1 MVFLSRLFKDNIR
14 KFSIFLI
21 LGGMI
26 IVSII
31 LQSYFLER
39 MPAVEFRIKEPIS
52 AAEYNFSLIYVV
64 LYDDS
69 SDTENI
75 NKEPWE
81 SLLELYKK
89 ILYQESLGKI
99 APEARLEFLN
109 VKEIGDKKLTYS
121 KRTISQWFHKLDKYY
136 NTKYSYN
143 ILAFSPIQDISWC

>member
-31 LQSYFLER
+31 IQSYFLER

-89 ILYQESLGKI
+89 YFTKSHW
-99 APEARLEFLN
+99 
-109 VKEIGDKKLTYS
+109 VKLRRKQG
-121 KRTISQWFHKLDKYY
+121 
-136 NTKYSYN
+136 
-143 ILAFSPIQDISWC
+143 